1 MTRFSL
7 TRQVLNIGPRIPIG
21 PNPVITDQLPP
32 SRPVQIMLPR
42 PPQPPPPG
50 AASIQPGT
58 GDRLLNLVDGAYQA
72 LNLTSP
78 DKTQECW
85 LCLVSGPPYYEGVA
99 VLGTYSN
106 HTSAPANCSVAS
118 QHKLTLSEVP
128 GRDSA

>member
-1 MTRFSL
+1 
-7 TRQVLNIGPRIPIG
+7 
-21 PNPVITDQLPP
+21 
-32 SRPVQIMLPR
+32 
-42 PPQPPPPG
+42 
-50 AASIQPGT
+50 QPGT

-85 LCLVSGPPYYEGVA
+85 LCLVAGPPYYEGVA

-118 QHKLTLSEVP
+118 QHKLTLSEVT
-128 GRDSA
+128 GQGLCVG